1 MDRRDARRDDD
12 DDDDDGRATTMRR
25 GRATGDAGANAD
37 GDGARWTA
45 NGRGREGNGTARS
58 DTDEGSASENASEVS
73 ARWRLG
79 RMSSREKSVG
89 AGRGRGLTS
98 FEAMV
103 AEANACSAR
112 NLRTGGAGT
121 NSVFGS
127 SSETSKSS
135 KSSKSSRREVSAKRT
150 EKREAKLRVRHQK
163 KQSNRYKKS
172 LLVLSPQKPILQKWE
187 AVMMALL
194 CYTAIVTPMEVGFY
208 TPSFNA
214 LFYINQVVTACFI
227 TDLVLNFFVATP
239 HHRTGHLIYNQ
250 AYVAQSYL
258 KKWFIID
265 FLSAIPFD
273 ALYLGVGSS
282 ALAQLSILRTLRL
295 LRLVKLVRILRVNR
309 IYKRL
314 ELVYTIDYSLLELM
328 KFGLTAIMFAHW
340 LACGFGLVEDLEGTK
355 YSWTRSTEFGDLVIG
370 PDGGEPRE
378 VVGSLRLFL
387 AALYWSTMTIST
399 IGYGDIV
406 PVTTGERVYVIVAM
420 LVGAFEYGY
429 IVGAVS
435 NVIATRNEKVNK
447 FQGVMRDLNGFL
459 TDHGFP
465 QDLRVRLREY
475 FKYQLDGADADVY
488 RRLLEKMS
496 PALRS
501 ECTMRMNTWIR
512 NVDFFKYCPE
522 PLVIHLSTRV
532 VEHTYPPEEA
542 LFRPGDAV
550 STIFL
555 IRRGVVQVDGLV
567 KMSGKTIAEEALYS
581 SDRLLYGAQSLTYAD
596 IYTLEREDFHA
607 ALGPYPATRK
617 FFRLKGIKMIFR
629 GEIIAYS
636 KAYYALKA
644 HGVDADLS
652 GEVSERPAFYLQK
665 LRIIYGDDGEGLDDP
680 KILEQ
685 KTKAAVV
692 IQKRFRGM
700 LHRVSLHR
708 LLVERGVQGIFH
720 KVLRERDPM
729 SYTARALDVF
739 HWRLAYSLTEMHRKL
754 NSLLDHGNIEDVITS
769 ESSGTPS
776 LMATALQAATGKAMT
791 APRKGAK
798 KASTDGA
805 PPQTPVTS
813 ARAITAAT
821 AGWDTTS
828 TENPLQRLQTRVDEL
843 TNRLVPLDRKITSS
857 QAKQTA
863 ALAETNERLSEVTAQ
878 LETLLNL
885 TVSNMETGLAEARSV
900 ARASRPR
907 RQSLSP
913 PPRSEA
919 LSR

>member
-12 DDDDDGRATTMRR
+12 DDDGFEAMDAVMRPGRSM
-25 GRATGDAGANAD
+25 GDADAD
-37 GDGARWTA
+37 ADAAWRTA
-45 NGRGREGNGTARS
+45 NGRGREGNGRRSPS
-58 DTDEGSASENASEVS
+58 DTDEGSASENANEAYS
-73 ARWRLG
+73 RWRHG
-79 RMSSREKSVG
+79 RQSLRDSDRG
-89 AGRGRGLTS
+89 AGHAHALTS
-98 FEAMV
+98 LDLMR
-103 AEANACSAR
+103 AEAAACLTLNAE
-112 NLRTGGAGT
+112 TG
-121 NSVFGS
+121 SVSSSIFSS
-127 SSETSKSS
+127 SSEKGSKSTSKK
-135 KSSKSSRREVSAKRT
+135 KSENRQQT
-150 EKREAKLRVRHQK
+150 LRIRK
-163 KQSNRYKKS
+163 KQSARYKKS
-172 LLVLSPQKPILQKWE
+172 RAVLSPQKPVLQKWE

-239 HHRTGHLIYNQ
+239 HHGTGHLIYNQ
-250 AYVAQSYL
+250 AYVAKSYL

-378 VVGSLRLFL
+378 IVGSLRLYL

-406 PVTTGERVYVIVAM
+406 PVTTGERVYVIMAM
-420 LVGAFEYGY
+420 LIGAFEYGY

-459 TDHGFP
+459 IDHGFP

-488 RRLLEKMS
+488 RRLLDKMS

-512 NVDFFKYCPE
+512 NIDFFKHCPE

-532 VEHTYPPEEA
+532 VEHTFPPEET

-555 IRRGVVQVDGLV
+555 IRRGVVQVDGLI

-581 SDRLLYGAQSLTYAD
+581 SDTLLYGAQALTYAN
-596 IYTLEREDFHA
+596 IYTLEREDFHESLA
-607 ALGPYPATRK
+607 PFPATKK
-617 FFRLKGIKMIFR
+617 FFRLKGIKIIFR
-629 GEIIAYS
+629 GEIIAYT
-636 KAYYALKA
+636 KAYTALKKY
-644 HGVDADLS
+644 GLDADLS
-652 GEVSERPAFYLQK
+652 REVSARPAFYLQK

-700 LHRVSLHR
+700 IHRVSLHR

-729 SYTARALDVF
+729 SYTARAVDVF

-754 NSLLDHGNIEDVITS
+754 NSLLDHGNIEDVVTN
-769 ESSGTPS
+769 ESSGPPS

-791 APRKGAK
+791 APRKGAN

-813 ARAITAAT
+813 ARAPVITAAA

-885 TVSNMETGLAEARSV
+885 TVSNMETGLAEARVV

-907 RQSLSP
+907 RQLLSP